1 MNNKDNK
8 LIFEAYKEST
18 EIDIN
23 TDYGNVSART
33 DIAAAIT
40 KVGITSS
47 VVTGAVTIASM
58 YAPWQS
64 VLVAAIPGVGGL
76 LVTFG
81 VLGFMISKI
90 PGVRKLAGSIIK
102 RLFGRAGVEKTNQ
115 DLEVTIEKI
124 MELDPSISHDQ
135 AKNLVD
141 ILLAE
146 VSKNEKFQSQIQQL
160 AQKCAGPDCD
170 DRELLQL
177 TNNLDDTKEHI
188 IMDIQSQLK

>member
-1 MNNKDNK
+1 MSDKDNK

-23 TDYGNVSART
+23 TDYGNVSGRT

-81 VLGFMISKI
+81 VLGFMVSKI

-102 RLFGRAGVEKTNQ
+102 KLFGRPGVEKTNQ
-115 DLEVTIEKI
+115 ELEVTINKI
-124 MELDPSISHDQ
+124 MELDPSITHDQ
-135 AKNLVD
+135 AKQLID

-146 VSKNEKFQSQIQQL
+146 VSKNEKFQAQIQQL
-160 AQKCAGPDCD
+160 AQKCDGPDCD
-170 DRELLQL
+170 DQELLQL
-177 TNNLDDTKEHI
+177 TNNLDNTKEQI
-188 IMDIQSQLK
+188 IMDIESQLK